1 MTPDFLTFAV
11 IGFIAQL
18 VDGTIGMAYGVVSAT
33 ALLSAGLSPLSA
45 TANIHFAELITGGLS
60 GVFHAR
66 RRQVSWPLVRRLAL
80 AGCLGGATGA
90 LLLVV
95 LATRFVEWSR
105 RVVALYLLV
114 LGLWLCW
121 RARSGLKAISRASAR
136 PHALGFAGGLFDAA
150 GGGWGPIVTSNLMIA
165 GVTPRVAIGSS
176 IVAEFFVTAVHAI
189 VFATIGGLRPELAMA
204 GLLLGGMIAAPL
216 GPTLAARLP
225 SSVVV
230 FLVGLAVVAA
240 SAVLIVR

>member
-1 MTPDFLTFAV
+1 MTPDFLTFVV
-11 IGFIAQL
+11 IGFMAQL
-18 VDGTIGMAYGVVSAT
+18 VDGTIGMAYGVVSTT

-66 RRQVSWPLVRRLAL
+66 RHQVSWPLVRRLTL
-80 AGCLGGATGA
+80 TGCAGAAVGA

-95 LATRFVEWSR
+95 LAPRFVEWSR
-105 RVVALYLLV
+105 RAVAFYLLV

-121 RARSGLKAISRASAR
+121 RARNRLMLSRASAR
-136 PHALGFAGGLFDAA
+136 PRALGFAGGLFDAA

-165 GVTPRVAIGSS
+165 GVQPRVAIGSS
-176 IVAEFFVTAVHAI
+176 IVAEFFVTAVHTV
-189 VFATIGGLRPELAMA
+189 VFASIGGLRPEVAMA
-204 GLLLGGMIAAPL
+204 GLLIGGVIAAPF
-216 GPTLAARLP
+216 GPALAARLP
-225 SSVVV
+225 AKVVV
-230 FLVGLAVVAA
+230 FLVGLAVVLA

>member
-80 AGCLGGATGA
+80 TGCLGGAAGA

-95 LATRFVEWSR
+95 FASRFVEWSR

-121 RARSGLKAISRASAR
+121 RAGSGLKAISRATAR
-136 PHALGFAGGLFDAA
+136 PHGLGFAGGLFDAA

-204 GLLLGGMIAAPL
+204 GLLLGGMLAAPL

-225 SSVVV
+225 SRVVV

-240 SAVLIVR
+240 SAALIVR